1 MKKRIFCI
9 LLVFTIAATML
20 CGCGAALQFSYFG
33 TDSQTLLK
41 NISKTTGE
49 KVPDFTLY
57 EKTDGGL
64 FVYLTRVNNVYIT
77 IDATDTYN
85 KLQVALSFT
94 DLTEDT
100 VATFGAVCGSAI
112 STIDPAADTDAL
124 VEALGME
131 SYTLNATNTYD
142 SGNMHYEYTATGN
155 SIYFTMYNG
164 Q

>member
-1 MKKRIFCI
+1 MKKHMYGI
-9 LLVFTIAATML
+9 LIVFMLAATLL
-20 CGCGAALQFSYFG
+20 CGCSGTLQFSYFG

-57 EKTDGGL
+57 QKTEEGL
-64 FVYLTRVNNVYIT
+64 FVYLTRVNSVYIT
-77 IDATDTYN
+77 IDSTDTYN

-112 STIDPAADTDAL
+112 STIDPDADTDAL

-131 SYTLNATNTYD
+131 SYTLDIANTYD
-142 SGNMHYEYTATGN
+142 SKNMHYEYNTTSS
-155 SIYFTMYNG
+155 SIYFTMYKG